1 MRYCSV
7 YLFIFVRPGG
17 TLLKQ
22 YFSWRPVQTAD
33 EFWIA
38 VLKLLPYEITGAYA
52 IILSGYQAA
61 KGNHSVDFLFFAI
74 VALSGFVFFLHRAAT
89 GASRISAAA
98 TGMLFFLFALSINA
112 KSFHD
117 RLVDATTSWPP
128 LPYLLDVVVDPFPLL
143 IAAIL
148 IVLATASLRKLLAKP
163 PG

>member
-1 MRYCSV
+1 
-7 YLFIFVRPGG
+7 LF
-17 TLLKQ
+17 
-22 YFSWRPVQTAD
+22 
-33 EFWIA
+33 
-38 VLKLLPYEITGAYA
+38 
-52 IILSGYQAA
+52 
-61 KGNHSVDFLFFAI
+61 
-74 VALSGFVFFLHRAAT
+74 FFLHRAAT